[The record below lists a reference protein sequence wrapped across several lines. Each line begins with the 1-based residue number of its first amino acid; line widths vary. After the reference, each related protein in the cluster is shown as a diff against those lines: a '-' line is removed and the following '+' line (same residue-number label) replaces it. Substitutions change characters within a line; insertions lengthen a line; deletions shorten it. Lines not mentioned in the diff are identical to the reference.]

1 MKVLFTKTA
10 MVLLGVGAMLSSC
23 SKHQQSEK
31 TGMAYNDKTNGGY
44 ERFRQ
49 THPSPGPGL
58 IPIEGGTFVVGGS
71 ADQDV
76 TYDYNNVR
84 RRVTIPSFYMDE
96 TEVANQDWLDYLHWI
111 NITYPQDRELYYNA
125 IPDTLVWRR
134 PLSYNEPY
142 VDNYLRHPAFQ
153 DYPVVGVTWDQ
164 AQDYCQ
170 WRTDRTNENILRER
184 GNLVAWKDLGGTG
197 KGKNATPAPT
207 NQEAF
212 NTDVYLNGQIRGAGV
227 DGKKM
232 LPDLSPN
239 AKAATGANGKGGGKP
254 VRPVRLEDGILKQG
268 YRLPSEAEWEYAAL
282 ALIGNTQFE
291 NIDDNKVYP
300 WNGLGVRSSKKATR
314 GLIMANFK
322 RGQGDNAGVG
332 GYLNDKADIT
342 APVRAYPPNDFGLYN
357 MAGNV
362 NEWVQDTYR
371 QTSFEEFD
379 DFNPF
384 RGNEFT
390 NKRLADPTK
399 GLYAKDKYGKPIK
412 DPSKS
417 NKKMKYSELIA
428 LQQAQ
433 ANGTDPNAA
442 PNAAAPNAA
451 APTAAAPGAT
461 TAATSAMPG
470 QKNDLAGKPYNADY
484 RGYNDTVNTAL
495 YGKTTLVNDHSKVY
509 KGGSWN
515 DMAFWLNPATR
526 RFMNE
531 DDASAEVGFRC
542 AMTLV
547 GAPEIHPEGKPH
559 YSTKKSKPYKA
570 TR

>member
-10 MVLLGVGAMLSSC
+10 IVLLGIAAVASSC

-31 TGMAYNDKTNGGY
+31 TGITYNDKNTGGY

-58 IPIEGGTFVVGGS
+58 VPIEGGTFVLGGS

-84 RRVTIPSFYMDE
+84 RRVSIPSFYMDE
-96 TEVANQDWLDYLHWI
+96 TEVSNQDWLDYLHWI
-111 NITYPQDRELYYNA
+111 NVTYPQDHELYYNA
-125 IPDTLVWRR
+125 LPDTLVWRK

-164 AQDYCQ
+164 AQDYCT

-184 GNLVAWKDLGGTG
+184 GNLVAWKDLNGTA
-197 KGKNATPAPT
+197 KGKNAAPAAAPSKDP
-207 NQEAF
+207 F
-212 NTDVYLNGQIRGAGV
+212 NTDIYLNGQYKGQGI

-232 LPDLSPN
+232 ITDLSPN
-239 AKAATGANGKGGGKP
+239 AKPTAGAKGKQGAP
-254 VRPVRLEDGILKQG
+254 VRPVRIEDGILKQG

-300 WNGLGVRSSKKATR
+300 WNGMGVRSSKKATR
-314 GLIMANFK
+314 GLILANFK

-371 QTSFEEFD
+371 QTSFEDVD

-384 RGNEFT
+384 RGNEFS

-399 GLYAKDKYGKPIK
+399 GLYAKDKYGRPIK
-412 DPSKS
+412 DASKA
-417 NKKMKYSELIA
+417 NKKAKYADLIA
-428 LQQAQ
+428 QQQA
-433 ANGTDPNAA
+433 AAGDGTVPPAA
-442 PNAAAPNAA
+442 TTPA
-451 APTAAAPGAT
+451 TTAPG
-461 TAATSAMPG
+461 TAATSAASGAAP
-470 QKNDLAGKPYNADY
+470 KNALAGKPFNPDF
-484 RGYNDTVNTAL
+484 RGYGDTVNTSL
-495 YGKTTLVNDHSKVY
+495 YGTTTLVNDHSKVY

-526 RFMNE
+526 RFMDE
-531 DDASAEVGFRC
+531 DEASAEVGFRC

-559 YSTKKSKPYKA
+559 YAVKKSKPYKA
-570 TR
+570 K